1 MYDFQTS
8 DSQRN
13 EIIKRQPKRLF
24 EKYKADYF
32 RGLTVFNLRSI
43 RDLPLVATRLSFT
56 TTTIYSIWGI
66 L

>member
-13 EIIKRQPKRLF
+13 EIIKRLPKRLF

-43 RDLPLVATRLSFT
+43 RDLPLGCCCC
-56 TTTIYSIWGI
+56 Y
-66 L
+66 